1 MPNYMKTTILII
13 FLIST
18 KIVCGQ
24 KDSVKIKRHNPSAPT
39 LHELSEETKQRG
51 VDNKLSVYVP
61 LLPLIDP
68 FSGFSLRIGTEF
80 KIYRNVSMC
89 LEAGGY
95 FYSQPRGSW
104 FHNLS
109 GYITKTSFKYYFNK
123 KKLSVGNYCLIDY
136 VYKQQNYTDKDSIK
150 ITNVPTYERQYLVD
164 KFVNGITLKYG
175 YTYLFNK
182 RIYLDI
188 YVGAGVRIIN
198 RTTSLTEIEENN
210 IKHSGD
216 GSITPSLINAQGTVP
231 VLNAGIKLGFRII

>member
-1 MPNYMKTTILII
+1 MKS
-13 FLIST
+13 FLALVSFLVATFMYAQEVSVSNEKVQFSKGTFDAIVVSIPFAT
-18 KIVCGQ
+18 KEDVLKSL
-24 KDSVKIKRHNPSAPT
+24 KDEMKAWGGKVSESNDEFESVNAQMKKMG
-39 LHELSEETKQRG
+39 EQ
-51 VDNKLSVYVP
+51 
-61 LLPLIDP
+61 
-68 FSGFSLRIGTEF
+68 
-80 KIYRNVSMC
+80 
-89 LEAGGY
+89 
-95 FYSQPRGSW
+95 
-104 FHNLS
+104 
-109 GYITKTSFKYYFNK
+109 YFNGYSK
-123 KKLSVGNYCLIDY
+123 VIKDGDVIKVAFIVDLGGAYMNKMEHGSQYDY
-136 VYKQQNYTDKDSIK
+136 IEQRAKDFGVSASKGSIK